1 MYYNS
6 NPKIRSINGIN
17 NMEKSFE
24 IVETQFG
31 NFLINEYDLIGN
43 FIKQSKYWEYHLYEF
58 YSQVINKD
66 SYCIDAGANI
76 GFHTI
81 QFGNLGKKVYAFEP
95 QLLIFNQLCAN
106 ILFNGL
112 DETIIPYRS
121 ALGDK
126 VDKQQLW
133 NIEHE
138 DWVGNGSHNWGG
150 RGIIQDNYGGDRA
163 TTNEYREYDV
173 VEVIPLDSLNIPQ
186 CDIFKIDVQGY
197 EYFVFLGAK
206 ELLQKNKP
214 IILLENPI
222 EDNEVDS
229 KSKTYLYEIGYELY
243 RFGVGN
249 KEDCIALHPESKTY
263 SKTKKILDQIS
274 TKYNITQEK

>member
-1 MYYNS
+1 MN
-6 NPKIRSINGIN
+6 
-17 NMEKSFE
+17 KSLE
-24 IVETQFG
+24 ITNTPFG
-31 NFLINEYDLIGN
+31 DFLIDKKDLIGN
-43 FIKQSKYWEYHLYEF
+43 FIEKEKYWEYHLYDF
-58 YSQVINKD
+58 YYHVLDQD
-66 SYCIDAGANI
+66 SYCIDAGANL
-76 GFHTI
+76 GFHSI
-81 QFGNLGKKVYAFEP
+81 QFGKLSKKVYAFEP
-95 QLLIFNQLCAN
+95 QPFIFNQLCTN
-106 ILFNGL
+106 VLLNNL
-112 DETIIPYRS
+112 NDNVIPYRL

-126 VDKQQLW
+126 PEKQQLW
-133 NIEHE
+133 NAEHE
-138 DWVGNGSHNWGG
+138 NMGAGYYNLGG

-163 TTNEYREYDV
+163 TINEYREYDV

-222 EDNEVDS
+222 EDNEVDN